1 MSRIAVSRVKTTDFS
16 FCLPQYLVMQ
26 NTTRFIATSLIT
38 LTIFTSKPIL
48 NAHSHNGDPLVFKP
62 VLADLKLLQA
72 ANIPVLYKDE
82 ETGVGYAVL
91 NSAAEM
97 KLSELAHAN
106 GRCGNFEALDE
117 IPSSLATVRE
127 QLQALNTFQK
137 RNQVLS
143 FSQVA
148 DLESRPEI
156 ESALEQLSAD
166 KIRGGVEFLSSFPTR
181 YNRGANANNHI
192 NPFMDR
198 LSQIATQANYPI
210 KIETI
215 SHKSTPQK
223 SIKLTIQG
231 SMRPSEV
238 IVLGGHL
245 DSISG
250 FMGMGG
256 KAPGADD
263 NASGSS
269 ALVEALRV
277 LTLQPQPER
286 TIEFYWYAGEESGL
300 LGSAEIAKQAKA
312 DNKDIIAVLQ
322 LDMTMFPGDGELKI
336 ASMNDFTSRWLRD
349 YLVAANNT
357 YFHATIQEDQCG
369 YGCSD
374 HASWHRQ
381 GFPTLFPTESKFDS
395 SFKSIHTEKDII
407 SPIMSFEHAK
417 LFSKIALTIAMDLGN
432 SEQRQPY

>member
-1 MSRIAVSRVKTTDFS
+1 
-16 FCLPQYLVMQ
+16 MQ
-26 NTTRFIATSLIT
+26 NTTRLIATSLIT
-38 LTIFTSKPIL
+38 LTIFNSTPIL
-48 NAHSHNGDPLVFKP
+48 NAHNHNGDPLAFKP

-91 NSAAEM
+91 NSAAEN
-97 KLSELAHAN
+97 KLSELAHAK

-117 IPSSLATVRE
+117 IPRDLIMVRE
-127 QLQALNTFQK
+127 QMQALNTYHK

-148 DLESRPEI
+148 DLEVRSEI
-156 ESALEQLSAD
+156 ADALELLSAD

-181 YNRGANANNHI
+181 YNRGTNPNNHI

-198 LSQIATQANYPI
+198 LTEITKQANYPI
-210 KIETI
+210 TIETI

-231 SMRPSEV
+231 FNRPSEI

-250 FMGMGG
+250 FMGFGG

-300 LGSAEIAKQAKA
+300 LGSAEIAEAAKVA
-312 DNKDIIAVLQ
+312 KKDIIAVLQ
-322 LDMTMFPGDGELKI
+322 LDMTMFPGDGVLKI
-336 ASMNDFTSRWLRD
+336 ASMTDFTSRWLRD

-357 YFHATIQEDQCG
+357 YFHAIIQEDQCG

-374 HASWHRQ
+374 HASWYRR

-395 SFKSIHTEKDII
+395 SFKSIHTVKDVI
-407 SPIMSFEHAK
+407 SPVMSFEHAK
-417 LFSKIALTIAMDLGN
+417 LFSKIALTMAMDLGN

>member
-1 MSRIAVSRVKTTDFS
+1 
-16 FCLPQYLVMQ
+16 MQ
-26 NTTRFIATSLIT
+26 KTTRFIATSLIT
-38 LTIFTSKPIL
+38 LTIFNSTPIL
-48 NAHSHNGDPLVFKP
+48 NAHNQNGDPLVFKP
-62 VLADLKLLQA
+62 VLADLKLLRA

-91 NSAAEM
+91 NSAAEG

-117 IPSSLATVRE
+117 MPRDLISVRK
-127 QLQALNTFQK
+127 QLEALNTYHK
-137 RNQVLS
+137 RNQTLS

-148 DLESRPEI
+148 DLEVRTEI
-156 ESALEQLSAD
+156 SDALEQLSGD
-166 KIRGGVEFLSSFPTR
+166 KIRGTVEFLSSFPTR
-181 YNRGANANNHI
+181 YNRGTNPNNHI
-192 NPFMDR
+192 NPFIDR
-198 LSQIATQANYPI
+198 LAEIAKQANYPI
-210 KIETI
+210 TIETI
-215 SHKSTPQK
+215 NHKSTPQK

-231 SMRPSEV
+231 SARPSEI

-250 FMGMGG
+250 FMGMGS

-277 LTLQPQPER
+277 LTLQPQPAR

-300 LGSAEIAKQAKA
+300 LGSAEIAKEAKVQQ
-312 DNKDIIAVLQ
+312 KDIVAVLQ
-322 LDMTMFPGDGELKI
+322 LDMTMFPGDGVLKI
-336 ASMNDFTSRWLRD
+336 ASMTDFTSRWLRD

-357 YFHATIQEDQCG
+357 YFHATVQEDQCG

-395 SFKSIHTEKDII
+395 SFKSIHTAQDVI
-407 SPIMSFEHAK
+407 SPVMNFEHAK
-417 LFSKIALTIAMDLGN
+417 LFSKIALTMAMDLGN

>member
-1 MSRIAVSRVKTTDFS
+1 
-16 FCLPQYLVMQ
+16 MQ
-26 NTTRFIATSLIT
+26 NTTRLIVTSLIT
-38 LTIFTSKPIL
+38 LTIFNSTPIL
-48 NAHSHNGDPLVFKP
+48 NAHNQSGDPLMFKP

-91 NSAAEM
+91 NSAAEGR
-97 KLSELAHAN
+97 LSELAHAK

-117 IPSSLATVRE
+117 MPRDLATVRE
-127 QLQALNTFQK
+127 QLNALNTYQK

-148 DLESRPEI
+148 DLSARPEI
-156 ESALEQLSAD
+156 EAALEQLSAD
-166 KIRGGVEFLSSFPTR
+166 KIRDGVQFLSSFPTR
-181 YNRGANANNHI
+181 YNRGANPNNHI
-192 NPFMDR
+192 APFMDR
-198 LSQIATQANYPI
+198 LSEIAKQASYPI
-210 KIETI
+210 KIETVN
-215 SHKSTPQK
+215 HKSTPQK
-223 SIKLTIQG
+223 TIKLTIQG
-231 SMRPSEV
+231 AVRPSEV

-250 FMGMGG
+250 FMGTGSH
-256 KAPGADD
+256 APGADD

-300 LGSAEIAKQAKA
+300 LGSADVAKA
-312 DNKDIIAVLQ
+312 AKAAQRDIVAVLQ

-336 ASMNDFTSRWLRD
+336 ASMTDFTSRWLRD

-357 YFHATIQEDQCG
+357 YFQAIIQEDQCG

-381 GFPTLFPTESKFDS
+381 GFPTLFPTESKFAS
-395 SFKSIHTEKDII
+395 SFKNIHTPNDII

-417 LFSKIALTIAMDLGN
+417 LFSKIALTMAMDLGN

>member
-1 MSRIAVSRVKTTDFS
+1 
-16 FCLPQYLVMQ
+16 MQ

-48 NAHSHNGDPLVFKP
+48 NAHSQNGDPLVFKP
-62 VLADLKLLQA
+62 VLADLKLLKA

-82 ETGVGYAVL
+82 ETQVGYAVL
-91 NSAAEM
+91 NHAAENA
-97 KLSELAHAN
+97 LSDLAHAN

-117 IPSSLATVRE
+117 MPRDLGSVRE
-127 QLQALNTFQK
+127 QLQALNTYNK
-137 RNQVLS
+137 RNQILS
-143 FSQVA
+143 FSQVGEMTER
-148 DLESRPEI
+148 LEISE
-156 ESALEQLSAD
+156 ALELLDAN
-166 KIRGGVEFLSSFPTR
+166 KIRGTVEFLSSFPTR
-181 YNRGANANNHI
+181 YNRASNPNTHI
-192 NPFMDR
+192 EPFIDR
-198 LSQIATQANYPI
+198 LSEIAKQANYPI
-210 KIETI
+210 HIEI
-215 SHKSTPQK
+215 INHKSTPQK

-231 SMRPSEV
+231 AARPSEV

-322 LDMTMFPGDGELKI
+322 LDMTMFPGDGVLKV
-336 ASMNDFTSRWLRD
+336 ASMTDFTSRWLRD

-357 YFHATIQEDQCG
+357 YFKATIQEDQCG

-374 HASWHRQ
+374 HASWYRQ
-381 GFPTLFPTESKFDS
+381 GFPTLFPTESKFAS
-395 SFKSIHTEKDII
+395 SFKDIHTPKDVV
-407 SPIMSFEHAK
+407 SPVMSFEHAK
-417 LFSKIALTIAMDLGN
+417 FFSKVALTMAMDLGN

>member
-1 MSRIAVSRVKTTDFS
+1 
-16 FCLPQYLVMQ
+16 MQ
-26 NTTRFIATSLIT
+26 NTTRLIATSLIT
-38 LTIFTSKPIL
+38 LTVFTSKPIL
-48 NAHSHNGDPLVFKP
+48 NAHSQSGDPLVFKP
-62 VLADLKLLQA
+62 VLADLKLLKA

-82 ETGVGYAVL
+82 ETQVGYAVL
-91 NSAAEM
+91 NHAAENA
-97 KLSELAHAN
+97 LSDMAHAA

-117 IPSSLATVRE
+117 MPRDLISVRE
-127 QLQALNTFQK
+127 QLQALNTYNK
-137 RNQVLS
+137 RNQILS
-143 FSQVA
+143 FSQVGA
-148 DLESRPEI
+148 MAERVEI
-156 ESALEQLSAD
+156 TEALAQLDAN
-166 KIRGGVEFLSSFPTR
+166 KIRNTVEFLSSFPTR
-181 YNRGANANNHI
+181 YNRGANPNSHI
-192 NPFMDR
+192 QPFMDR
-198 LSQIATQANYPI
+198 LAEIAKQANYPI
-210 KIETI
+210 HIETI
-215 SHKSTPQK
+215 DHKSTPQK

-231 SMRPSEV
+231 STRPSEI

-269 ALVEALRV
+269 SLVEALRV

-322 LDMTMFPGDGELKI
+322 LDMTMFPGDGVLKV
-336 ASMNDFTSRWLRD
+336 ASMTDFTSRWLRD
-349 YLVAANNT
+349 YLIAANDT
-357 YFHATIQEDQCG
+357 YFHATVQEDKCG

-374 HASWHRQ
+374 HASWYRQ
-381 GFPTLFPTESKFDS
+381 GFPTLFPTESKFAS
-395 SFKSIHTEKDII
+395 SFQDIHTPKDVI
-407 SPIMSFEHAK
+407 SPVMSFEHAK
-417 LFSKIALTIAMDLGN
+417 FFSKVALTMAMDLGN

>member
-1 MSRIAVSRVKTTDFS
+1 
-16 FCLPQYLVMQ
+16 MQ
-26 NTTRFIATSLIT
+26 NTTRLIATSLIT
-38 LTIFTSKPIL
+38 LTIFNSTPIL
-48 NAHSHNGDPLVFKP
+48 NAHGQHGDPLVFKP

-91 NSAAEM
+91 NFAAEG

-117 IPSSLATVRE
+117 MPRDLASVRE
-127 QLQALNTFQK
+127 QLEALNTYHK

-143 FSQVA
+143 FSQVE
-148 DLESRPEI
+148 DLQARAEI
-156 ESALEQLSAD
+156 TEALDQLSGD
-166 KIRGGVEFLSSFPTR
+166 KIRNTVEFLSAFPTR
-181 YNRGANANNHI
+181 YNKGSNPNNHI
-192 NPFMDR
+192 APFMDR
-198 LSQIATQANYPI
+198 LAEIAKQANYPI
-210 KIETI
+210 NIETV

-231 SMRPSEV
+231 STRPSEI
-238 IVLGGHL
+238 IVMGGHL

-250 FMGMGG
+250 FMGMGS

-300 LGSAEIAKQAKA
+300 LGSAEIAKEAKA
-312 DNKDIIAVLQ
+312 QQKDIIAVLQ
-322 LDMTMFPGDGELKI
+322 LDMTMFPGDGVLKI
-336 ASMNDFTSRWLRD
+336 ASMTDFTSRWLRD

-357 YFHATIQEDQCG
+357 YFKATVQEDQCG

-395 SFKSIHTEKDII
+395 SFKSIHTPQDVI
-407 SPIMSFEHAK
+407 SPVMSFEHAK
-417 LFSKIALTIAMDLGN
+417 LFSKIALTMAMDLGN

>member
-1 MSRIAVSRVKTTDFS
+1 
-16 FCLPQYLVMQ
+16 MQ

-38 LTIFTSKPIL
+38 LTVFTSKPIL
-48 NAHSHNGDPLVFKP
+48 NAHSQNGDPLVFKP

-91 NSAAEM
+91 NNSAENR
-97 KLSELAHAN
+97 LSELAHAA

-117 IPSSLATVRE
+117 MPRDLASVRE
-127 QLQALNTFQK
+127 QLQAINTYHK
-137 RNQVLS
+137 RNQMLS
-143 FSQVA
+143 FSQTPA
-148 DLESRPEI
+148 LESREEI
-156 ESALEQLSAD
+156 ATALDELDANR
-166 KIRGGVEFLSSFPTR
+166 IRGTVEFLSAFPTR
-181 YNRGANANNHI
+181 FNKGTTPNSHI
-192 NPFMDR
+192 APFIER
-198 LSQIATQANYPI
+198 LSAIATQASYPI
-210 KIETI
+210 KIETVD
-215 SHKSTPQK
+215 HKSTPQK

-231 SMRPSEV
+231 STRPSEV

-263 NASGSS
+263 NASGSA

-277 LTLQPQPER
+277 LTLKAQPER

-312 DNKDIIAVLQ
+312 ENKDIIAVLQ
-322 LDMTMFPGDGELKI
+322 LDMTMFPGDGVLKI
-336 ASMNDFTSRWLRD
+336 ASMSDFTSRWLRD
-349 YLVAANNT
+349 YLVAANET
-357 YFHATIQEDQCG
+357 YLKANIQEDKCG

-374 HASWHRQ
+374 HASWYKQ
-381 GFPTLFPTESKFDS
+381 GYPTLFPTESKFDS
-395 SFKSIHTEKDII
+395 SFKDIHTPRDII
-407 SPIMSFEHAK
+407 SPVMNFEHAK
-417 LFSKIALTIAMDLGN
+417 LFSKIALTMAMDLGN

>member
-1 MSRIAVSRVKTTDFS
+1 
-16 FCLPQYLVMQ
+16 MQ
-26 NTTRFIATSLIT
+26 NTTRLIATSLIT
-38 LTIFTSKPIL
+38 LTIFNSTPIL
-48 NAHSHNGDPLVFKP
+48 NAHNQSGDPLVFKP

-82 ETGVGYAVL
+82 ETQVGYAVL
-91 NSAAEM
+91 NSAAEG

-117 IPSSLATVRE
+117 MPRDLATVRE
-127 QLQALNTFQK
+127 HLNALNTYQK

-148 DLESRPEI
+148 DLTARPEI
-156 ESALEQLSAD
+156 EAALEQLSAD

-181 YNRGANANNHI
+181 YNKGANPNSHI
-192 NPFMDR
+192 APFMDR
-198 LSQIATQANYPI
+198 LSEIAKQASYPI
-210 KIETI
+210 TIETI
-215 SHKSTPQK
+215 DHKSTPQK
-223 SIKLTIQG
+223 TIKLTIQG
-231 SMRPSEV
+231 AVRPTEV

-250 FMGMGG
+250 FMGSGSH
-256 KAPGADD
+256 APGADD

-300 LGSAEIAKQAKA
+300 LGSAEVAKA
-312 DNKDIIAVLQ
+312 AKAAQTDIVAVLQ

-336 ASMNDFTSRWLRD
+336 ASMTDFTSRWLRD

-357 YFHATIQEDQCG
+357 YFKAVIQEDQCG

-381 GFPTLFPTESKFDS
+381 GFPAIFPTEAKFSS
-395 SFKSIHTEKDII
+395 SFKNIHTTKDVI

-417 LFSKIALTIAMDLGN
+417 LFSKIALTMAMDLGN

>member
-1 MSRIAVSRVKTTDFS
+1 
-16 FCLPQYLVMQ
+16 MQ
-26 NTTRFIATSLIT
+26 NTTRLIATSLIT
-38 LTIFTSKPIL
+38 LTIFNSTPIL
-48 NAHSHNGDPLVFKP
+48 NAHSQSGDPLVFKP
-62 VLADLKLLQA
+62 VLADLNLLKA

-91 NSAAEM
+91 NSAAEA

-117 IPSSLATVRE
+117 MPRDLSTIRE
-127 QLQALNTFQK
+127 QLQALNTYHK
-137 RNQVLS
+137 RNQAIS

-148 DLESRPEI
+148 ALPARPEI
-156 ESALEQLSAD
+156 ESALTLLSGD
-166 KIRGGVEFLSSFPTR
+166 KIRNSVEFLSSFPTR
-181 YNRGANANNHI
+181 YNRGTNPNAHI

-198 LSQIATQANYPI
+198 LSEIAKQANYPI
-210 KIETI
+210 QIETI
-215 SHKSTPQK
+215 NHKSTPQK

-231 SMRPSEV
+231 STRPSEV

-250 FMGMGG
+250 FMGMGSR
-256 KAPGADD
+256 APGADD

-269 ALVEALRV
+269 ALAETLRI

-300 LGSAEIAKQAKA
+300 LGSAEIAKAAKESK
-312 DNKDIIAVLQ
+312 KDIIAVLQ

-349 YLVAANNT
+349 YLVAANDT
-357 YFHATIQEDQCG
+357 YFKAVIQDDQCG

-395 SFKSIHTEKDII
+395 SFKNIHTEKDVI
-407 SPIMSFEHAK
+407 SPVMSFEHAK
-417 LFSKIALTIAMDLGN
+417 LFSKIALTMAMDLGN
-432 SEQRQPY
+432 SELRQPY

>member
-1 MSRIAVSRVKTTDFS
+1 
-16 FCLPQYLVMQ
+16 MQ

-48 NAHSHNGDPLVFKP
+48 NAHSQNGDPLVFKP
-62 VLADLKLLQA
+62 VLADLKLLKA

-82 ETGVGYAVL
+82 ETQVGYAVL
-91 NSAAEM
+91 NHAAENA
-97 KLSELAHAN
+97 LSDLAHAS

-117 IPSSLATVRE
+117 MPRDLGSVRE
-127 QLQALNTFQK
+127 QLQALNTYNK
-137 RNQVLS
+137 RNQILS
-143 FSQVA
+143 FSQVGEMTER
-148 DLESRPEI
+148 LEISE
-156 ESALEQLSAD
+156 ALELLDAN
-166 KIRGGVEFLSSFPTR
+166 KIRGTVEFLSSFPTR
-181 YNRGANANNHI
+181 YNRASNPNTHI
-192 NPFMDR
+192 EPFIDR
-198 LSQIATQANYPI
+198 LSEIAKQANYPI
-210 KIETI
+210 HIEI
-215 SHKSTPQK
+215 INHKSTPQK

-231 SMRPSEV
+231 AARPSEV

-322 LDMTMFPGDGELKI
+322 LDMTMFPGDGVLKV
-336 ASMNDFTSRWLRD
+336 ASMTDFTSRWLRD

-357 YFHATIQEDQCG
+357 YFKATIQEDQCG

-374 HASWHRQ
+374 HASWYRQ
-381 GFPTLFPTESKFDS
+381 GFPTLFPTESKFAS
-395 SFKSIHTEKDII
+395 SFKDIHTPKDVV
-407 SPIMSFEHAK
+407 SPVMSFEHAK
-417 LFSKIALTIAMDLGN
+417 FFSKVALTMAMDLGN